1 MRQFQRFCK
10 QNFCIGKTNMKL
22 TKKRDATLFRDAI
35 RDATEP
41 LYNHQNCAQNMIR
54 DATDARDATILFYII
69 EEQ

>member
-1 MRQFQRFCK
+1 
-10 QNFCIGKTNMKL
+10 MKL

>member
-1 MRQFQRFCK
+1 
-10 QNFCIGKTNMKL
+10 MKL
-22 TKKRDATLFRDAI
+22 TKKRDATLF